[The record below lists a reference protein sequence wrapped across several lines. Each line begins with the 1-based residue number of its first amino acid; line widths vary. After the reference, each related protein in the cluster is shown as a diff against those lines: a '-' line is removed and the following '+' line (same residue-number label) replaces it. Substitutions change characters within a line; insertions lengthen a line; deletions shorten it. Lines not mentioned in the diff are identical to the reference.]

1 MSINQ
6 AWHKREDLIAIY
18 DFFKSKVFYL
28 IKHENKSIY
37 SVLKRSYLSSRNII
51 MRIFVVV
58 LLIQTIFGT
67 EISERGSGGCLFD
80 SCKCFKSLDCLKQC
94 FCCPVKCIMNLWLK
108 CFPFDGFQKGE
119 PPGYCT
125 NPWDFEKPCLTNHH
139 CPKGWRC
146 QFYQPSNIKYEK
158 PTKLTFLNQW
168 FDSFQVLSHWQ
179 VEHWRIAWT
188 TLNNDLDFIFC
199 VHPIFWGNKSL
210 SKLSKESRV

>member
-1 MSINQ
+1 MG
-6 AWHKREDLIAIY
+6 
-18 DFFKSKVFYL
+18 YL

-80 SCKCFKSLDCLKQC
+80 SCKWFKS
-94 FCCPVKCIMNLWLK
+94 
-108 CFPFDGFQKGE
+108 FPFDGFQKGE

-125 NPWDFEKPCLTNHH
+125 NPWDFERPCLKNHH

-146 QFYQPSNIKYEK
+146 QFYQPSNIKFCHID
-158 PTKLTFLNQW
+158 KLNIEELLEQ
-168 FDSFQVLSHWQ
+168 H
-179 VEHWRIAWT
+179 
-188 TLNNDLDFIFC
+188 
-199 VHPIFWGNKSL
+199 
-210 SKLSKESRV
+210 